1 MRAGA
6 EAEWI
11 DNLNGSYSYVHAGEC
26 PTEQDSKPTRQ
37 QNVAQP
43 RDAEDRFRFE
53 DCPTCGTEWAVPKG
67 ETIREWRC
75 CNWKEKREAQ

>member
-26 PTEQDSKPTRQ
+26 PTEDSKPTRQ
-37 QNVAQP
+37 QNLPQASV
-43 RDAEDRFRFE
+43 EERFRIE
-53 DCPTCGTEWAVPKG
+53 RCPTCETEWHVPRG
-67 ETIREWRC
+67 ERIHEWRC
-75 CNWKEKREAQ
+75 CDEP